1 MTLTTSTHLLRKT
14 TVRGAKPVR
23 EPLSPQR
30 KWKTITVATL
40 LLVPAYWMLL
50 AGLVAVRS
58 AAKGAPD
65 PAAAMALGLA
75 VIPFVFLVL
84 AVMSGR
90 ARWPGAV
97 ARAMG
102 LAILV
107 GIPVSAL
114 AGDAITGIVA
124 GVGAGGCVA
133 LRRDDPH
140 SLRTR
145 ALAVAFAAL
154 YTLVLVRSVSA
165 LALLPAPVLPL
176 TAIGIADHLS
186 ERRRVRE
193 EASA

>member
-1 MTLTTSTHLLRKT
+1 MTMTTATHLSGSATKT
-14 TVRGAKPVR
+14 AQKPVR
-23 EPLSPQR
+23 EPLSPR
-30 KWKTITVATL
+30 RRWRTITLATL
-40 LLVPAYWMLL
+40 LLVPGYWVLL
-50 AGLVAVRS
+50 AGLVAARTS
-58 AAKGAPD
+58 AKGGPD
-65 PAAAMALGLA
+65 PGAAMALGLA
-75 VIPFVFLVL
+75 AIPFAFMVL

-107 GIPVSAL
+107 GIPVSAI

-133 LRRDDPH
+133 LRRDDAH

-154 YTLVLVRSVSA
+154 YTFVLVRSVSA

-176 TAIGIADHLS
+176 TAIGVADHVS
-186 ERRRVRE
+186 ERRCGV
-193 EASA
+193 

>member
-1 MTLTTSTHLLRKT
+1 MSTT
-14 TVRGAKPVR
+14 TVPRPVR
-23 EPLSPQR
+23 EPLSPRR
-30 KWKTITVATL
+30 KWKTITLATL

-50 AGLVAVRS
+50 AGLVAGRTD
-58 AAKGAPD
+58 AKGGPD
-65 PAAAMALGLA
+65 PAGAMALGLA

-97 ARAMG
+97 AKAMG
-102 LAILV
+102 LAVLV
-107 GIPVSAL
+107 GLPTSAL

-124 GVGAGGCVA
+124 GVGAGACVA
-133 LRRDDPH
+133 LRRDDVH

-165 LALLPAPVLPL
+165 LALLPAPILPL
-176 TAIGIADHLS
+176 TAIGLADHVS
-186 ERRRVRE
+186 ERRPRADQQR
-193 EASA
+193 A

>member
-1 MTLTTSTHLLRKT
+1 M
-14 TVRGAKPVR
+14 V
-23 EPLSPQR
+23 EPLSPR
-30 KWKTITVATL
+30 LKWRTITLATL

-50 AGLVAVRS
+50 AGLVAGGS
-58 AAKGAPD
+58 DEAGGPD
-65 PAAAMALGLA
+65 PAGALALGLA

-90 ARWPGAV
+90 PRWPGAV

-102 LAILV
+102 LALLV
-107 GIPVSAL
+107 GLPVSAL

-133 LRRDDPH
+133 LRRDEGH

-145 ALAVAFAAL
+145 AAAVAFAAL

-176 TAIGIADHLS
+176 TAIGVADHLS
-186 ERRRVRE
+186 ERRRLR
-193 EASA
+193 ADA